1 MKTLKEDTEG
11 KKRDRE
17 LRDIEKEEAG
27 RNKKLQAIS

>member
-1 MKTLKEDTEG
+1 MKTLKEDTER

-17 LRDIEKEEAG
+17 LRDIEKEEEA